1 MLSCFSCVQ
10 LFATPWT
17 VAHQALLAMGFSRQE
32 YWNGLP
38 FPSPRDL
45 PDPEIESASLMSP
58 ALVGRFFTTS
68 TTWEAPLYMFL
79 QLNFWCHHFSP
90 GPDFYALACNN
101 LLLESPSEFSSDVQS
116 CLTLCDPMDCST
128 PGFPVH
134 HQLPELAQT
143 HVHRVSDAIQPSH
156 PLLSPSPPAFNLSQ

>member
-1 MLSCFSCVQ
+1 MALKLSCLLCSPSFSHPG
-10 LFATPWT
+10 L
-17 VAHQALLAMGFSRQE
+17 QAGDYSPLILSFHLLRPMPLK
-32 YWNGLP
+32 Y
-38 FPSPRDL
+38 
-45 PDPEIESASLMSP
+45 
-58 ALVGRFFTTS
+58 
-68 TTWEAPLYMFL
+68 PLYMFL
-79 QLNFWCHHFSP
+79 QLNFWCHRFSP